1 MTAVKKPTD
10 SKLDEALDKLVMISP
25 NKKTYDSITSVMF
38 QLYCG
43 NDLGMGNG
51 NLGFLDK
58 VENNWRTGRKR
69 IAKNRGLSLVK
80 NA

>member
-1 MTAVKKPTD
+1 MAAVKKPLD
-10 SKLDEALDKLVMISP
+10 LILDEALDKLVIIIP
-25 NKKTYDSITSVMF
+25 NKIAYGSLSSVMF

-43 NDLGMGNG
+43 NDYGMGNG
-51 NLGFLDK
+51 NLSFLDK
-58 VENNWRTGRKR
+58 VENNWRKGRKR

>member
-1 MTAVKKPTD
+1 MAAVKKPLETVID
-10 SKLDEALDKLVMISP
+10 DALDKLVVISP
-25 NKKTYDSITSVMF
+25 DKRTYDSITSVMF

-43 NDLGMGNG
+43 NELGMGNG

-58 VENNWRTGRKR
+58 VENNWRRGRKR

>member
-1 MTAVKKPTD
+1 MAAVKKPLETVID
-10 SKLDEALDKLVMISP
+10 DALDKLVVISP
-25 NKKTYDSITSVMF
+25 DKRTYDSITSVMF

-43 NDLGMGNG
+43 NDFGMGNG

-58 VENNWRTGRKR
+58 VENNWRIGRKR
-69 IAKNRGLSLVK
+69 LAKNRGLSLVK

>member
-43 NDLGMGNG
+43 NDYGMGNN
-51 NLGFLDK
+51 NLSFLDK
-58 VENNWRTGRKR
+58 VENNWRKGRKR

>member
-1 MTAVKKPTD
+1 MTAVKKTND
-10 SKLDEALDKLVMISP
+10 SKLDEALDKLVVISP

-43 NDLGMGNG
+43 NDLGLGNG

-58 VENNWRTGRKR
+58 VENNWRKGRKR
-69 IAKNRGLSLVK
+69 VAKKLGLSLVK
-80 NA
+80 NV

>member
-1 MTAVKKPTD
+1 MTAVKKPND
-10 SKLDEALDKLVMISP
+10 SKLDEALDKLVVISP

-43 NDLGMGNG
+43 NDLGLGNG

-58 VENNWRTGRKR
+58 VENNWRKGRKR
-69 IAKNRGLSLVK
+69 VAKKLGLSLVK
-80 NA
+80 NV

>member
-1 MTAVKKPTD
+1 MTAVKKPND
-10 SKLDEALDKLVMISP
+10 SKLDEALEKLVLISP

-58 VENNWRTGRKR
+58 VENNWRKGRKR

-80 NA
+80 NV

>member
-1 MTAVKKPTD
+1 MAAVKKPLETVID
-10 SKLDEALDKLVMISP
+10 DALDKLVVISP
-25 NKKTYDSITSVMF
+25 DKRTYDSITSVMF

-43 NDLGMGNG
+43 DDFGMGNG

-58 VENNWRTGRKR
+58 VENNWRRGRKR
-69 IAKNRGLSLVK
+69 IAKSRGLSLVK

>member
-1 MTAVKKPTD
+1 MAAVKKPLETVID
-10 SKLDEALDKLVMISP
+10 DALDKLVVISP
-25 NKKTYDSITSVMF
+25 DKRTYDSITSVMF

-43 NDLGMGNG
+43 NELGMGNG

-58 VENNWRTGRKR
+58 VENNWRRGRKR
-69 IAKNRGLSLVK
+69 IAKSRGLSLVK

>member
-1 MTAVKKPTD
+1 MAAVKKPTD
-10 SKLDEALDKLVMISP
+10 SILNEVLDKLVLISP

-43 NDLGMGNG
+43 NDYGMGNG
-51 NLGFLDK
+51 NLGFIDR
-58 VENNWRTGRKR
+58 VENHWRQGRKR

>member
-1 MTAVKKPTD
+1 MTAVKKPND
-10 SKLDEALDKLVMISP
+10 SKLDEALEKLVLISP

>member
-1 MTAVKKPTD
+1 MAAVKKPLD
-10 SKLDEALDKLVMISP
+10 LILDEALDKLVLISP
-25 NKKTYDSITSVMF
+25 DKRTYDSITSVMF

-43 NDLGMGNG
+43 NDYGMGNN
-51 NLGFLDK
+51 NLSFLDK
-58 VENNWRTGRKR
+58 VENNWRKGRKR

>member
-1 MTAVKKPTD
+1 MAAVKKPID
-10 SKLDEALDKLVMISP
+10 SILDEALDKLGMISP
-25 NKKTYDSITSVMF
+25 DKKTYDSITSVMF

-58 VENNWRTGRKR
+58 VENNWRKGRKR
-69 IAKNRGLSLVK
+69 VAKIRGLSLVK
-80 NA
+80 NV

>member
-1 MTAVKKPTD
+1 MTAVKKPNN
-10 SKLDEALDKLVMISP
+10 SKLDEALDKLVVISP

-43 NDLGMGNG
+43 NDLGLGNG

-58 VENNWRTGRKR
+58 VENNWRKGRKR
-69 IAKNRGLSLVK
+69 VAKKLGLSLVK
-80 NA
+80 NV

>member
-1 MTAVKKPTD
+1 MAAVKKPID
-10 SKLDEALDKLVMISP
+10 SILNEALDKLVMISP
-25 NKKTYDSITSVMF
+25 DKKTYDSITSVMF

-58 VENNWRTGRKR
+58 VENNWRKGRKR
-69 IAKNRGLSLVK
+69 VAKIRGLSLVK
-80 NA
+80 NV

>member
-80 NA
+80 NV

>member
-1 MTAVKKPTD
+1 MTAVKKPIE
-10 SKLDEALDKLVMISP
+10 SILDDALDKLVMISP

-43 NDLGMGNG
+43 NDYGMGNG

-80 NA
+80 NV

>member
-1 MTAVKKPTD
+1 MAAVKKPLE
-10 SKLDEALDKLVMISP
+10 SVLDETLDKLVIISP
-25 NKKTYDSITSVMF
+25 DKRTYDSITSVMF

-43 NDLGMGNG
+43 NDFGMGNG

-58 VENNWRTGRKR
+58 VENNWRKGRKR
-69 IAKNRGLSLVK
+69 VAKNRGLSLVK

>member
-1 MTAVKKPTD
+1 MAAVKKPLETVID
-10 SKLDEALDKLVMISP
+10 DALDKLVVISP
-25 NKKTYDSITSVMF
+25 DKRTYDSITSVMF

-43 NDLGMGNG
+43 NDFGMGNG
-51 NLGFLDK
+51 NLSFLDK
-58 VENNWRTGRKR
+58 VENNWKRGRKR

>member
-1 MTAVKKPTD
+1 MTAVKKPND
-10 SKLDEALDKLVMISP
+10 SKLDEDLDKLVVISP

-43 NDLGMGNG
+43 NDLGLGNG

-58 VENNWRTGRKR
+58 VENNWRKGRKR
-69 IAKNRGLSLVK
+69 VAKKLGLSLVK
-80 NA
+80 NV

>member
-1 MTAVKKPTD
+1 MAAVKKPID
-10 SKLDEALDKLVMISP
+10 SILDEALDKQVMISP
-25 NKKTYDSITSVMF
+25 DKKTYDSITSVMF

-58 VENNWRTGRKR
+58 VENNWRKGRKR
-69 IAKNRGLSLVK
+69 VAKIRGLSLVK
-80 NA
+80 NV